1 MDPEFIFRL
10 LKSRAGTDISDLIP
24 RWVLLS
30 GNKGAI
36 GWYLHC
42 AMGAGWRGRDFPFFE
57 LKTQATQAGKS
68 TQLPICNAVAARM
81 LADSFND
88 SLWKREL
95 ERILLIQYSLY
106 GASVFCDNVYL
117 FESPAS
123 ILLYAETLYLRAQN
137 RLLMGKLLVPDHVG
151 GISLRRKGNGAFGFF
166 LSGKLVEEL
175 KLLSA

>member
-68 TQLPICNAVAARM
+68 TQLPIVIYNFLLHRM
-81 LADSFND
+81 SAEFSQCADINSF
-88 SLWKREL
+88 
-95 ERILLIQYSLY
+95 
-106 GASVFCDNVYL
+106 F
-117 FESPAS
+117 S
-123 ILLYAETLYLRAQN
+123 ICL
-137 RLLMGKLLVPDHVG
+137 G
-151 GISLRRKGNGAFGFF
+151 
-166 LSGKLVEEL
+166 
-175 KLLSA
+175 